1 VANGVSPARLTL
13 RSGPAAVMVALGVAA
28 ALAALERMM
37 ARPLGVLDP
46 DVISVVTEPGRI
58 LSRDT

>member
-1 VANGVSPARLTL
+1 
-13 RSGPAAVMVALGVAA
+13 MVALGVAA